1 MSEKKKLLDVWIQ
14 DGNTIYKDVPYTVV
28 VDWVQEGRL
37 LEDDQVRMAGTEK
50 WHRLGSTSAFAPY
63 LPKVEP
69 NRADDQAEALEP
81 VEMAFSWKRKVH
93 DEDDDVDMIP
103 LIDISLVLLIF
114 FMMTSTAAYSFGLAS
129 VPSAYHGSQLSG
141 ADAMSITIARVD
153 KEPLFAISKGG
164 AAPEDGDRDL
174 KSEADVVRQLKAH
187 FAKYPGDKLEIRVA
201 ADRELSYG
209 VVKKLH
215 IALEQFRASGN
226 VYKITSE
233 VSDKSQ

>member
-1 MSEKKKLLDVWIQ
+1 MSEKKKLVDVWIQ
-14 DGNTIYKDVPYTVV
+14 EGNTVYKDVPYTVV

-37 LEDDQVRMAGTEK
+37 LEDDQVRIAGTEK

-63 LPKVEP
+63 LPKAEP
-69 NRADDQAEALEP
+69 NRAEDQAEALEP
-81 VEMAFSWKRKVH
+81 VELGFTWKQKVH

-129 VPSAYHGSQLSG
+129 IPESKYGSQISG
-141 ADAMSITIARVD
+141 TDAMAITIAKVD
-153 KEPLFAISKGG
+153 NKPVFSISKGG

-174 KSEADVVRQLKAH
+174 KSETDVVRQLKAH
-187 FAKYPGDKLEIRVA
+187 FVKYPGDKVEIRVA
-201 ADRELSYG
+201 ADRDLSYG
-209 VVKKLH
+209 AVKKLA

-226 VYKITSE
+226 VYRFTSE